1 MSTEIQQNGNSTNG
15 KSSPKGDNRKEFWL
29 SSFSINNR
37 ISVLVLLVLVAVM
50 GIVSYLTIPKESFPS
65 INVPNIFVVTIY
77 PGVSP
82 EDMESL
88 VTRKLED
95 ELGNISEVKEMTS
108 TSSEGYSNINLEFD
122 PSVDI
127 EDALQKVREKVDL
140 AKPELPED
148 AEEPTVQEINF
159 SEFPIMNV
167 NLSGEYDEVILKEIA
182 EDLQDKIETIP
193 SVLGVDLTGGL
204 EREVQVDVD
213 LAKMK
218 YYGITFGD
226 IITAISQ
233 ENVTIPG
240 GDISV
245 GTKKFLLRV
254 PGQYD
259 DTALLEDIVVK
270 GENQSPIYVRDVAK
284 VTFGFKERETYS
296 ELGTAPVITLGVKKR
311 TGENILDT
319 GERTKAILE
328 EALPTLPPT
337 TTYTITNDQS
347 VQVVSMVSNLENN
360 IISGLILV
368 VGVLLFFLGVKNSS
382 FVGISIP
389 LSMFLSFIILSAVG
403 ITMNMIV
410 LFSLILSLGMLVDNA
425 IVVVENIY
433 RYLEEG
439 YDNFEAAKKGTGEVA
454 IPIIAG
460 TMTTIAAFAPMI
472 FWPGIVGQFMS
483 YLPKTLII
491 TLASSLFVGLVIN
504 PVICA
509 LFMSVEGEE
518 KKATLTR
525 DGKMIV
531 IFFTSA
537 ILVIWILIS
546 GLVSGISA
554 ASDNPELFVS
564 AFIGGMLTL
573 SKTLLMLVIL
583 GLVFWILNKV
593 ALAPIGRWWQKDGL
607 QKVIDKYEQTLVW
620 SLDHRIS
627 TIVMSVVVLLSSF
640 ASCIAFNPGTEF
652 FPENIPPQDVYIQI
666 ETPIGSDVQFTKSI
680 VNEVRDRVQ
689 NLPNI
694 VDVTSILATSG
705 ASITSDPGAGG
716 GGNSPHK
723 GTVALNFVDFQEREG
738 DVFEAMEFLRNHMT
752 ENIVGAKITVE
763 KPADGPPTGKPI
775 NLEISGP
782 NMDQLSSISNMIL
795 SVLEADS
802 VFAKMDGLDSNLPEA
817 RPEVRVEVD
826 REKAA
831 LYELNTNVI
840 GMTIRQAINGV
851 EASKFR
857 DGKEEYDIIVR
868 LSNEYRDDMSTLS
881 DLTIF
886 HEGNQI
892 PLSEVAT
899 WEVSDGLGGINHKE
913 SVRVITIS
921 ADVRS
926 DYQANAVLAEVQGV
940 LENYLQSLPA
950 GYSHNWTGQQQE
962 QDESFEF
969 LGIAFLIALFLIAF
983 ILVSQFNSVAKPL
996 IILSSVIMSM
1006 AGVFYGLVTFQM
1018 AFGLMA
1024 FLGIISLAGIVV
1036 NNAIVLIDYVDILR
1050 ERDGLNLRDAL
1061 IQGGKVRFRPV
1072 ILTATTTALGLVPLA
1087 IGFNFDFIV
1096 LVAHPLE
1103 FFSNLHSYIYMGGE
1117 QAAWWGPMA
1126 IAVIVGLLFATAL
1139 TLILVPVLYSIIERS
1154 RRGLNKVMFGK
1165 EEPGIVKDQSA
1176 LNNRNNATKEL
1187 EAAI

>member
-1 MSTEIQQNGNSTNG
+1 MSTEDFKNGNQMNG
-15 KSSPKGDNRKEFWL
+15 ESAPEPINRKEFWL

-50 GIVSYLTIPKESFPS
+50 GIVSYLTIPKENFPS
-65 INVPNIFVVTIY
+65 INVPNIFVVTVY

-95 ELGNISEVKEMTS
+95 ELSNISDIKKMTS
-108 TSSEGYSNINLEFD
+108 SSAEGFSNINLEFE

-159 SEFPIMNV
+159 AEFPIMNV
-167 NLSGEYDEVILKEIA
+167 NLSGKYDEVILKDIA
-182 EDLQDKIETIP
+182 EDLQDKIEAIP

-226 IITAISQ
+226 IIQAISL

-254 PGQYD
+254 PGQYE
-259 DTALLEDIVVK
+259 DTKLLEDIVVK
-270 GENQSPIYVRDVAK
+270 GESQRPIYVRDVAK

-296 ELGTAPVITLGVKKR
+296 ELGGAPVITLGVKKR
-311 TGENILDT
+311 TGENILETAD
-319 GERTKAILE
+319 RVKSILAE
-328 EALPTLPPT
+328 ELETLPPT
-337 TTYTITNDQS
+337 TSYSISNDQS
-347 VQVVSMVSNLENN
+347 IDVVNMVSNLENN
-360 IISGLILV
+360 IISGLTLV
-368 VGVLLFFLGVKNSS
+368 VGVLLFFLGVRNSS

-389 LSMFLSFIILSAVG
+389 LSMFLSFIILGIVG
-403 ITMNMIV
+403 ITMNTVV

-454 IPIIAG
+454 VPIIAG

-509 LFMSVEGEE
+509 LFMRVEGHEG
-518 KKATLTR
+518 KAVLTKS
-525 DGKMIV
+525 GKRIIIMVVGFFLLIFLASSFVTWVMLIV
-531 IFFTSA
+531 
-537 ILVIWILIS
+537 L
-546 GLVSGISA
+546 G
-554 ASDNPELFVS
+554 FV
-564 AFIGGMLTL
+564 LWL
-573 SKTLLMLVIL
+573 
-583 GLVFWILNKV
+583 LNKYILEPV
-593 ALAPIGRWWQKDGL
+593 GRWWQKDGL
-607 QKVIDKYEQTLVW
+607 NVFVERYEKTLVW
-620 SLDHRIS
+620 SLDHRLR
-627 TIVMSVVVLLSSF
+627 TIFIAFMVLVSSVVVLNM
-640 ASCIAFNPGTEF
+640 FNPGTEF
-652 FPENIPPQDVYIQI
+652 FPEDIPPRDVYVQI
-666 ETPIGSDVQFTKSI
+666 ETPIGSDVTFTKSI
-680 VNEVRDRVQ
+680 VDQVRDLVQ
-689 NLPNI
+689 DLPQI
-694 VDVTSILATSG
+694 ADVNSVLATSG
-705 ASITSDPGAGG
+705 ASITADPGSSG
-716 GGNSPHK
+716 GGNTPNK
-723 GTVALNFVDFQEREG
+723 GTVALNFVDFQKREG
-738 DVFEAMEFLRNHMT
+738 DVFEAMEFLRGYMT
-752 ENIVGAKITVE
+752 SSIVGAKITVE
-763 KPADGPPTGKPI
+763 QPPNGPPTGKPV
-775 NLEISGP
+775 NLEISGSD
-782 NMDQLSSISNMIL
+782 MDQLTKISYDVLTI
-795 SVLEADS
+795 LEADS
-802 VFAKMDGLDSNLPEA
+802 VFAKMDGLESNLPEP
-817 RPEVRVEVD
+817 RPEIRVEVD

-868 LSNEYRDDMSTLS
+868 LNDEYRDDMSTLG

-886 HEGNQI
+886 HEDNQI

-899 WEVSDGLGGINHKE
+899 WEVNDGLGGINHKE
-913 SVRVITIS
+913 SERVITIS

-926 DYQANAVLAEVQGV
+926 GYQANAVLAEVQGV
-940 LENYLQSLPA
+940 LDTYLEELPA
-950 GYSHNWTGQQQE
+950 GYGFSWTGQQQE

-969 LGIAFLIALFLIAF
+969 LGIAFMIAVFLIAF
-983 ILVSQFNSVAKPL
+983 ILVSQFNSIAKPL

-1050 ERDGLNLRDAL
+1050 ERDKLSLRDAL
-1061 IQGGKVRFRPV
+1061 ILGGKVRFRPV
-1072 ILTATTTALGLVPLA
+1072 ILTAITTTLGLVPLA
-1087 IGFNFDFIV
+1087 VGFNFDFIV
-1096 LVAHPLE
+1096 LVNDPIE
-1103 FFSNLHSYIYMGGE
+1103 FFSNLPLYIYMGGE
-1117 QAAWWGPMA
+1117 QATWWGPMA

-1139 TLILVPVLYSIIERS
+1139 TLILVPVLYSIIERG
-1154 RRGLNKVMFGK
+1154 RRGLNKTLFGT
-1165 EEPGIVKDQSA
+1165 EEPGIIKDQSS
-1176 LNNRNNATKEL
+1176 LNGTAATPEP
-1187 EAAI
+1187 AIEVASTS

>member
-1 MSTEIQQNGNSTNG
+1 MSTENNNNGASANG
-15 KSSPKGDNRKEFWL
+15 ASLPKEGDRKEFWL

-37 ISVLVLLVLVAVM
+37 ISVLVLLVLVAIM
-50 GIVSYLTIPKESFPS
+50 GIVSYLTIPKENFPS
-65 INVPNIFVVTIY
+65 INVPNIFVVTVY

-95 ELGNISEVKEMTS
+95 ELSNISDIKKMTS
-108 TSSEGYSNINLEFD
+108 SSAEGYSNINLEFE

-159 SEFPIMNV
+159 AEFPIMNV

-182 EDLQDKIETIP
+182 EDLQDKIEAIP

-218 YYGITFGD
+218 YYNIAFGD
-226 IITAISQ
+226 IIQAISN

-254 PGQYD
+254 PGQYED
-259 DTALLEDIVVK
+259 PKLLEDVVIK
-270 GENQSPIYVRDVAK
+270 GENRSPIYVRDVAS

-296 ELGTAPVITLGVKKR
+296 ELDDAPVITLGVKKR
-311 TGENILDT
+311 TGQNILDT
-319 GERTKAILE
+319 GNEVKAILDN
-328 EALPTLPPT
+328 AIPTLPPT
-337 TTYTITNDQS
+337 TRYAITNDQS
-347 VQVVSMVSNLENN
+347 VDVVNMVSNLENN

-368 VGVLLFFLGVKNSS
+368 VGVLLFFLGVRNSF

-433 RYLEEG
+433 RYLEDG
-439 YDNFEAAKKGTGEVA
+439 YDRFEAAKKGTGEVA
-454 IPIIAG
+454 VPIIAG
-460 TMTTIAAFAPMI
+460 TFTTIAAFAPMI
-472 FWPGIVGQFMS
+472 FWPGIIGQFMS
-483 YLPKTLII
+483 FLPKTLII

-509 LFMSVEGEE
+509 LFMRVEGQE
-518 KKATLTR
+518 KKAVLTKK
-525 DGKMIV
+525 GKRILYGV
-531 IFFTSA
+531 IGFF
-537 ILVIWILIS
+537 ILVFLAMSFISWSMIIIL
-546 GLVSGISA
+546 G
-554 ASDNPELFVS
+554 
-564 AFIGGMLTL
+564 
-573 SKTLLMLVIL
+573 VIL
-583 GLVFWILNKV
+583 WAINKFV
-593 ALAPIGRWWQKDGL
+593 LEPIGRWWQKDGL
-607 QKVIDKYEQTLVW
+607 NSLIEKYENTLVW
-620 SLDHRIS
+620 SLNHRLSVVGIS
-627 TIVMSVVVLLSSF
+627 AAVLVLSVVVLLTF
-640 ASCIAFNPGTEF
+640 YPGTEL
-652 FPENIPPQDVYIQI
+652 FPEDIPPKDVYVQV
-666 ETPIGSDVQFTKSI
+666 ETPIGSDVKYTKSI
-680 VNEVRDRVQ
+680 IEEVQERVK
-689 NLPNI
+689 NLPDL
-694 VDVTSILATSG
+694 VDVNSVLAISG
-705 ASITSDPGAGG
+705 ASITADPGSGG
-716 GGNSPHK
+716 GGNSPNK

-752 ENIVGAKITVE
+752 ENIVGAKVTVE
-763 KPADGPPTGKPI
+763 QPPNGPPTGKPVT
-775 NLEISGP
+775 LEISGP
-782 NMDQLSSISNMIL
+782 NIEQLSKLSGDIL
-795 SVLEADS
+795 TILEEDS
-802 VFAKMDGLDSNLPEA
+802 VFAKMDGLESNLPEA
-817 RPEVRVEVD
+817 RPEIRVDVD

-831 LYELNTNVI
+831 LYELSTNMI
-840 GMTIRQAINGV
+840 GLTIRQAINGV

-868 LSNEYRDDMSTLS
+868 LNDEYRDDLSTLG
-881 DLTIF
+881 DLTIP
-886 HEGNQI
+886 HEGTQI

-899 WEVSDGLGGINHKE
+899 WEVKDGLGGINHKDSE
-913 SVRVITIS
+913 RVITIS

-926 DYQANAVLAEVQGV
+926 GIEENANAVLAEVQEV
-940 LENYLQSLPA
+940 LSEYLDNIPSQYT
-950 GYSHNWTGQQQE
+950 YSWTGQQQE
-962 QDESFEF
+962 QDETFQF
-969 LGIAFLIALFLIAF
+969 LAIAFLIAIFLIAF
-983 ILVSQFNSVAKPL
+983 ILVSQFNSIAKPI

-1050 ERDGLNLRDAL
+1050 TRDGLNLRDAL
-1061 IQGGKVRFRPV
+1061 VQAGKIRFRPV
-1072 ILTATTTALGLVPLA
+1072 ILTAITTTLGLVPLA

-1096 LVAHPLE
+1096 LVNEPIE
-1103 FFSNLHSYIYMGGE
+1103 FFTHLGSYIYMGGE
-1117 QAAWWGPMA
+1117 QATWWGPMA

-1139 TLILVPVLYSIIERS
+1139 TLILVPVLYSLIERS

-1165 EEPGIVKDQSA
+1165 EEPGIIKDQSD
-1176 LNNRNNATKEL
+1176 LNGNGKSKEL
-1187 EAAI
+1187 EPVTA